1 MWDHQSVPPSPLLG
15 GLPSYG
21 CNLRQGETILTFQPS
36 SPGLD
41 SYNFVVKSIKLNYNL
56 PPPSFQQPKPAYKY
70 QILAGNLKLDTFIR
84 VIFKHWAQLLAAAR
98 NMDRKSIKIQ
108 QLWRCND
115 CYLSQP
121 IRLWS
126 HFFYP
131 GLVQPDQFNLSDQI
145 DFAQYKSDPEI
156 RLSDWRWPSQDYFTL
171 LPHKNGSEHAAKQ
184 LL

>member
-1 MWDHQSVPPSPLLG
+1 MRSPASPSLTTSLG

-21 CNLRQGETILTFQPS
+21 CNLGQGETILTFQPS

-56 PPPSFQQPKPAYKY
+56 PSHPPLILTDKY

-84 VIFKHWAQLLAAAR
+84 VIFKHWAQLLGEAR

-115 CYLSQP
+115 CYLSLP

-126 HFFYP
+126 HFFSSLR
-131 GLVQPDQFNLSDQI
+131 LVMAWVTLISLICLIKLIWLNINLI
-145 DFAQYKSDPEI
+145 L
-156 RLSDWRWPSQDYFTL
+156 R
-171 LPHKNGSEHAAKQ
+171 
-184 LL
+184 